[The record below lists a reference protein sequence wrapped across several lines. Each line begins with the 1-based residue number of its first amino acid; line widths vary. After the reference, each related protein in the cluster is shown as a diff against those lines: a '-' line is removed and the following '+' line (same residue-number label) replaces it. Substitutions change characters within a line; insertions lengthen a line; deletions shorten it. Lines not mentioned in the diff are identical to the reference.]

1 MSETEA
7 QKRAKKKYAE
17 KIKQICVTVTP
28 AIYDMMQDYC
38 SQKELTK
45 RDFLEKAIQTY
56 INNN

>member
-28 AIYDMMQDYC
+28 DVYDMMQDYC
-38 SQKELTK
+38 SQKRLTK
-45 RDFLEKAIQTY
+45 REFLENAIQEY
-56 INNN
+56 IDKH

>member
-28 AIYDMMQDYC
+28 AIYDIMQDYC
-38 SQKELTK
+38 SQKGLTK
-45 RDFLEKAIQTY
+45 REFLENAIQEY
-56 INNN
+56 IDKH